1 MNIHSLLPFISS
13 SLFLTAGLVIYI
25 LDRENIR
32 KPFLRFC
39 YFTFHWQFT
48 WFFLFSIGNE
58 NNAMLITRIG
68 YSGIIFI
75 PAAFYE
81 SVCSY
86 LDLKSIAI
94 KIIYLLCGVFLITL
108 WTTDKFVVEFYS
120 TAFGYYPKAG
130 FLHLLYMVLVGYVL
144 VKIIAIFTNNIRT
157 QENSAKRSHLMLYYF
172 GIIIYSGAAIDYV
185 LNYPDILKMFGIQ
198 LYPFGV
204 LFIILSI
211 VLFLLAHKSRTNLYL
226 EHTIKERTDE
236 LRNNLVLLKEAQEAK
251 KKFIASISHD
261 LKNPLSVISGYALIL
276 KGKMN
281 VDTKEYKA
289 VNNITIS
296 VSQIDRLLDSLIQ
309 VSLLESKELK
319 PDLHIYNYSLFV
331 CDYLKR
337 FEETAVSNNVKLSG
351 HNEKERIIVK
361 TDMLWLER
369 ILGNLIQNAFKYVGK
384 NGNIDVK
391 VYTDQEFVYTEVI
404 DTGIGIP
411 EDKLEFVFLSKYQAH
426 KELKKGGY
434 GLGLSIVKEMLEIIG
449 GAIWVESR
457 VDVGTRFTYTIPL
470 YTDQD
475 ITAKNDPGCT
485 AIRIERR
492 NGFDR
497 RRENRVKEFVT
508 RIDECIRLDS
518 LKKELVRYENQ
529 KKNCKCIL
537 ICDDNPSHLQLLA
550 EKLNDNY
557 NLILAENGEVGLEK
571 ITPYNTAIDVILTD
585 VEMPVM
591 NGIALCSKVKNTEEF
606 KSIPVII
613 MSAFYNGADK
623 NHALKAGAHCYIE
636 KNKTKEEM
644 VDIIESAIE
653 QMYSIGS

>member
-1 MNIHSLLPFISS
+1 MNIHALLPFISS
-13 SLFLTAGLVIYI
+13 SVFLTAGLVIYI
-25 LDRENIR
+25 LNRENIR

-39 YFTFHWQFT
+39 YFTFHWQFS
-48 WFFLFSIGNE
+48 WFLLFSTGNE
-58 NNAMLITRIG
+58 SNAMLITHIG

-86 LDLKSIAI
+86 LNLKTTAI
-94 KIIYLLCGVFLITL
+94 KFIYLISGMFLISL
-108 WTTDKFVVEFYS
+108 WTTDKFIEDYYS

-130 FLHLLYMVLVGYVL
+130 FLHLFYMVLVCYVFA
-144 VKIIAIFTNNIRT
+144 KTIAIFTHKIRT
-157 QENSAKRSHLMLYYF
+157 QEKDLNRSHITLYYC
-172 GIIIYSGAAIDYV
+172 GIIIYSGAGIDYM

-198 LYPFGV
+198 LYPLGV
-204 LFIILSI
+204 IFIILSI
-211 VLFLLAHKSRTNLYL
+211 FLFLLAHKNRTNLYL
-226 EHTIKERTDE
+226 EQKIKERTDE
-236 LRNNLVLLKEAQEAK
+236 LRNSLVLLKEAQEAK

-261 LKNPLSVISGYALIL
+261 LKNPLAVISGYALIL
-276 KGKMN
+276 KGKMDI
-281 VDTKEYKA
+281 DTKEFKA
-289 VNNITIS
+289 VNNISIS
-296 VSQIDRLLDSLIQ
+296 VNQIDRLLDSLIQ
-309 VSLLESKELK
+309 VSLLESNELK

-331 CDYLKR
+331 GDYLKR
-337 FEETAVSNNVKLSG
+337 FEETAVSNNVKLSW

-361 TDMLWLER
+361 SDMLWLER
-369 ILGNLIQNAFKYVGK
+369 ILGNLIQNAFKYVCK

-434 GLGLSIVKEMLEIIG
+434 GLGLSIVKEMLEILG
-449 GAIWVESR
+449 GTISVESQ
-457 VDVGTRFTYTIPL
+457 VDVGTRFIYTIPL

-475 ITAKNDPGCT
+475 VTARNDPDYT

-492 NGFDR
+492 SGFDR
-497 RRENRVKEFVT
+497 RKENRVKEFVNK
-508 RIDECIRLDS
+508 IDESIRLNS
-518 LKKELVRYENQ
+518 LKRELFRYENH

-557 NLILAENGEVGLEK
+557 NLVLAENGEAGLEK
-571 ITPYNTAIDVILTD
+571 LSLHNNAIDAILTD

-591 NGIALCSKVKNTEEF
+591 NGISLCRKVKNTEEF
-606 KSIPVII
+606 KNIPVII

-623 NHALKAGAHCYIE
+623 NHALKTGAHCYIE
-636 KNKTKEEM
+636 KNKTKDEI
-644 VDIIESAIE
+644 VDILKTAIE
-653 QMYSIGS
+653 QMHPIGS